1 MDTTDLRNAY
11 EAFLAAA
18 ADAGDSDA
26 SDDRG
31 WTVPMVVAH
40 VSGNDALILAHLRG
54 AATGASRY
62 DNTPVID
69 DDALRMI
76 ATSTSWDR
84 MIDGART
91 SAAEVLDVV
100 ASLDEEVGARAL
112 PTKIVDGDE
121 AIVDGPL
128 PVSAFLGAQV
138 NVHLPM
144 HTAQIRSILAR

>member
-18 ADAGDSDA
+18 DDARNADA
-26 SDDRG
+26 SDERG
-31 WTVPMVVAH
+31 WTVPMVVTH
-40 VSGNDALILAHLRG
+40 VSSNDALILAHLRG
-54 AATGASRY
+54 AELGGSSY

-69 DDALRMI
+69 DDTLRMI

-84 MIDGART
+84 LIDGARA
-91 SAAEVLDVV
+91 SAAEILDVV
-100 ASLDEEVGARAL
+100 ASLDEVAGARVL

-121 AIVDGPL
+121 PIVDGPL

-144 HTAQIRSILAR
+144 HTAQIRSIRAR

>member
-11 EAFLAAA
+11 ETFLAAA
-18 ADAGDSDA
+18 DDAGNLVA
-26 SDDRG
+26 SDERG
-31 WTVPMVVAH
+31 WTVPMVVTH
-40 VSGNDALILAHLRG
+40 VSSNDALILAHLRG
-54 AATGASRY
+54 AVAGGSSY

-84 MIDGART
+84 LMDGART

-100 ASLDEEVGARAL
+100 ATLDDEVGARML
-112 PTKIVDGDE
+112 PTKIVDDGE
-121 AIVDGPL
+121 PVVDGPL

-144 HTAQIRSILAR
+144 HTAQIRSIRAR

>member
-11 EAFLAAA
+11 DAFLAAA
-18 ADAGDSDA
+18 DDAGNRDA

-31 WTVPMVVAH
+31 WTVPMVVTH
-40 VSGNDALILAHLRG
+40 ISSNDALILAHLRG
-54 AATGASRY
+54 AVAGSSSY
-62 DNTPVID
+62 DNRPVID

-84 MIDGART
+84 LMGGART

-100 ASLDEEVGARAL
+100 ATLDEELGARVL

-144 HTAQIRSILAR
+144 HTAQIRSIRAR